1 MNLHSLRHNKTL
13 LKYLMVLLLLFS
25 VFSQWHST
33 VHAVQSSTE
42 CQLCISSFDFDDLI
56 SPTTSIFEPESNRYS
71 AVLALHS
78 PQFSATVAFS
88 GNRDPPN
95 TL

>member
-1 MNLHSLRHNKTL
+1 M
-13 LKYLMVLLLLFS
+13 
-25 VFSQWHST
+25 
-33 VHAVQSSTE
+33 
-42 CQLCISSFDFDDLI
+42 SSFDFDDLI